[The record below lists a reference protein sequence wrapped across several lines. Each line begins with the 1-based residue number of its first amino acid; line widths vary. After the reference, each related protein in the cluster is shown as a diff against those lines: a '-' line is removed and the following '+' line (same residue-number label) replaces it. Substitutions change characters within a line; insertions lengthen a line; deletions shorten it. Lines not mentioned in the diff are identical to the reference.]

1 MLVVLRPPISLI
13 GLLIAL
19 LFAYFLL
26 RQNRI
31 AWFLAIAGQVI
42 ATPTYI
48 ADLILLL
55 APQTRRFFSRESAEA
70 TVG

>member
-1 MLVVLRPPISLI
+1 LIGVVLS
-13 GLLIAL
+13 L

-31 AWFLAIAGQVI
+31 AWFLAIASQI
-42 ATPTYI
+42 LAAPTDHRPWIYFVWI
-48 ADLILLL
+48 GVDLILLL
-55 APQTRRFFSRESAEA
+55 TPETRRFFSRQSAGA